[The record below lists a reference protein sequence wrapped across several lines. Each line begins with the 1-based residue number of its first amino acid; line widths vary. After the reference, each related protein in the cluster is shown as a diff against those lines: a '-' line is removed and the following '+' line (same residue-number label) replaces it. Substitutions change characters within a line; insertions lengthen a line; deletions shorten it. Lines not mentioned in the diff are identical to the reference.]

1 MWRDLFTAA
10 NGLLLAAVIVGIVY
24 YKKQKNPYNIVSMA
38 CYCIAIL
45 LGVYA
50 YDMQT
55 TELFDGFPYELD
67 MHILSQYDRLLF
79 LGFLCMILISLILY
93 CVSKSEKQFPIKL
106 RAGLTIVFGMGVLGI
121 ALVCKWVIMRPA
133 PVGTLL
139 FLGIADEYI
148 LPVYCFAWGYMLFA
162 EAMYWEYS
170 KKQRKDS

>member
-38 CYCIAIL
+38 CYGIAIL

-79 LGFLCMILISLILY
+79 LGFLCMILISLI
-93 CVSKSEKQFPIKL
+93 F
-106 RAGLTIVFGMGVLGI
+106 VL
-121 ALVCKWVIMRPA
+121 C
-133 PVGTLL
+133 
-139 FLGIADEYI
+139 EQ
-148 LPVYCFAWGYMLFA
+148 
-162 EAMYWEYS
+162 E
-170 KKQRKDS
+170 